1 MGFESSTRLLGRE
14 SSVEHRPLS
23 ILGKA
28 RHPLTVVTD
37 PLHATTTTTTAAN
50 PPTQLATHPTTNAL
64 MALAAIVVIVAG
76 LRAASSLFVPFLL
89 AGFIGLLCAPALFW
103 LRDRG
108 LPTLIALL
116 VVLLGLLGI
125 GAVFGGLV
133 STSINEFTRA
143 LPAYQQSF
151 GSVIASLTARLA
163 DFGIDF
169 GTSAGETNPFDPT
182 TALGLV
188 GDLAGNLGSL
198 LNNAFLLFLTVC
210 FILLEASSFPHK
222 VREAFGDSPEIED
235 RMAEIGES
243 IRRYLAIKTLTS
255 MLTGFLAYGA
265 LIMLGVK
272 FAPLW
277 GLVAFLLNFVPAVGS
292 IIAAIPAIALA
303 FIDNSPQTAALV
315 TLCYVGFNIAIGS
328 FLEPRVMGEGMG
340 LSPLIVVTSLVF
352 WGWILG
358 PVGMVLAVPLTVIL
372 RITLGGQPSTRWVA
386 VLLGPAV
393 PDPDRG
399 KTKRAT
405 ESA

>member
-1 MGFESSTRLLGRE
+1 MAF
-14 SSVEHRPLS
+14 
-23 ILGKA
+23 
-28 RHPLTVVTD
+28 
-37 PLHATTTTTTAAN
+37 AAV
-50 PPTQLATHPTTNAL
+50 
-64 MALAAIVVIVAG
+64 VVIVAG

-108 LPTLIALL
+108 LPTPVALI

-125 GAVFGGLV
+125 GALFGGLV

-143 LPAYQQSF
+143 LPAYQKSF
-151 GSVIASLTARLA
+151 GSIITSLTTTLA
-163 DFGIDF
+163 EFGIDF
-169 GTSAGETNPFDPT
+169 GISTSETNPFDPKA
-182 TALGLV
+182 ALGLV
-188 GDLAGNLGSL
+188 GNLAGNLGSL

-235 RMAEIGES
+235 RMTEIGES

-255 MLTGFLAYGA
+255 MLTGFLAYSA
-265 LIMLGVK
+265 LMLLGVK

-277 GLVAFLLNFVPAVGS
+277 GVIAFLLNFVPAVGS
-292 IIAAIPAIALA
+292 VIAAIPAVALA
-303 FIDNSPQTAALV
+303 LIDNSPETAAIV
-315 TLCYVGFNIAIGS
+315 TLCYVGINITIGN

-352 WGWILG
+352 WGWVLG

-372 RITLGGQPSTRWVA
+372 RITLGGQPTTRWVA

-393 PDPDRG
+393 PSPDRD
-399 KTKRAT
+399 KSKPAT
-405 ESA
+405 EPA

>member
-1 MGFESSTRLLGRE
+1 
-14 SSVEHRPLS
+14 
-23 ILGKA
+23 
-28 RHPLTVVTD
+28 
-37 PLHATTTTTTAAN
+37 
-50 PPTQLATHPTTNAL
+50 
-64 MALAAIVVIVAG
+64 MALAAVVVIVAG

-103 LRDRG
+103 MRDRG
-108 LPTLIALL
+108 LPTPIALI

-125 GAVFGGLV
+125 GALFGGLV
-133 STSINEFTRA
+133 STSINEFTIA
-143 LPAYQQSF
+143 LPSYQERF
-151 GSVIASLTARLA
+151 GSVLASLTAKLA
-163 DFGIDF
+163 EFGIDF
-169 GTSAGETNPFDPT
+169 GSATSETNPFDPKA
-182 TALGLV
+182 ALGLV

-243 IRRYLAIKTLTS
+243 IRRYLAIKTFTS
-255 MLTGFLAYGA
+255 VLTGCLAYGA
-265 LIMLGVK
+265 LIILGVK

-277 GLVAFLLNFVPAVGS
+277 GLIAFLLNFVPAVGS
-292 IIAAIPAIALA
+292 VIAAVPAVALA
-303 FIDNSPQTAALV
+303 LIDNNPQTAALV
-315 TLCYVGFNIAIGS
+315 TLSYVAINIAIGN

-340 LSPLIVVTSLVF
+340 LSPLIVITSLVF
-352 WGWILG
+352 WGWVLG

-372 RITLGGQPSTRWVA
+372 RITLGSQPSTRWVA

-393 PDPDRG
+393 PSPGSG
-399 KTKRAT
+399 KAKRAS